1 MLQGKK
7 ILIGITAGIAAY
19 KIPLLIRL
27 LKKAGAEVQVILTPN
42 AKDFVTPLTL
52 ATLSGHPVHTGF
64 FDAATGEWDSHVD
77 LGLWADLLLI
87 APATANS
94 MAKMAH
100 GIADNFLITV
110 YLSAR
115 CKVMIAPAMDLD
127 MYKHPSTKQNLH
139 ILEARGHQIIAPTK
153 GELASGLCGE
163 GRMEEPQMMFDLI
176 RSHFKLG
183 QRFIGK
189 RVLISAGPTFEAI
202 DPVRFIGNH
211 SSGKM
216 GVALAQTFAEQGAC
230 VDLVLGPTAL
240 NVNNS
245 SITVYPVT
253 TAEEMYQN
261 CLYLFENADIAIMS
275 AAVADYKPK
284 KTAEVKIKK
293 KDTVWSLELERTQDI
308 LKALG
313 QKKTAAQFLVGFALE
328 TDHGVENATHKLR
341 NKNLDLIVLNQ
352 LSDAGAGFMHDTNKV
367 TLIDTNEKSH
377 TLPLK
382 SKKEVAADIAEAIA
396 GLLFKKTQ

>member
-27 LKKAGAEVQVILTPN
+27 LKKAGAEVQIILTPN

-52 ATLSGHPVHTGF
+52 ATLSGKPVHTGF
-64 FDAATGEWDSHVD
+64 FDAVTGEWDSHVD
-77 LGLWADLLLI
+77 LGLWADLFLI
-87 APATANS
+87 APATVNS

-100 GIADNFLITV
+100 GIADNFLLTV

-115 CKVMIAPAMDLD
+115 CKIMIAPAMDLD
-127 MYKHPSTKQNLH
+127 MYKHPSTKQNLQ
-139 ILEARGHQIIAPTK
+139 ILEARGHQMIAPTK

-163 GRMEEPQMMFDLI
+163 GRMEEPQVMFDLI
-176 RSHFKLG
+176 QSHFKLG
-183 QRFIGK
+183 QRFFGK
-189 RVLISAGPTFEAI
+189 RVLISAGPTYEAI
-202 DPVRFIGNH
+202 DPVRFIGNY

-216 GVALAQTFAEQGAC
+216 GVALAQTFAEQGAS
-230 VDLVLGPTAL
+230 VDLVLGPTSL

-245 SITVYPVT
+245 SIAVYPVT

-261 CLYLFENADIAIMS
+261 CLFLFEKADIAIMS

-284 KTAEVKIKK
+284 QVAEAKIKK
-293 KDTVWSLELERTQDI
+293 NELLWSLELERTHDI

-313 QKKTAAQFLVGFALE
+313 QKKTVAQFLVGFALE
-328 TDHGVENATHKLR
+328 TDHGIENAIQKLR

-367 TLIDTNEKSH
+367 TLIDADEKTH
-377 TLPLK
+377 ALPLK
-382 SKKEVAADIAEAIA
+382 SKKEVAADIAETIA
-396 GLLFKKTQ
+396 GLLFRKTQ